1 MAGFLQ
7 DTFSQRVAALIAG
20 VDDPKQVGR
29 WARQQN
35 TPRIDSENRM
45 LAACQVFAF
54 IAHCENVHIARA
66 WMMGMN
72 PQLEDDSP
80 SRQSLRDASRKSWA
94 RHDPSSA
101 VICEPFL
108 TSLGPASPSGDCQP
122 LARYPSQAVDANTTV
137 AAPGAEPITPA
148 TCYQRL

>member
-1 MAGFLQ
+1 MKTQRETAAEAEAHALREATKRTPAQMAGFLQ

-29 WARQQN
+29 WVRQQN

-45 LAACQVFAF
+45 LAACQIFAF
-54 IAHCENVHIARA
+54 IARCENEHIARA

-80 SRQSLRDASRKSWA
+80 IEAIAEGRFKEVMGAA
-94 RHDPSSA
+94 RS
-101 VICEPFL
+101 FQR
-108 TSLGPASPSGDCQP
+108 GD
-122 LARYPSQAVDANTTV
+122 L
-137 AAPGAEPITPA
+137 
-148 TCYQRL
+148 